1 MLGSDLDGAGSDAG
15 RARVAAAA
23 VRHGTVTVTD
33 GSGPGDSEWQVLG
46 LCLAGPGPSAVVVDG
61 PRTGALAVLSV
72 IDGCSEGTEC
82 ITVHVSARRSPDASR
97 CTDASEV
104 STVDAVT

>member
-1 MLGSDLDGAGSDAG
+1 VLGSDLDGAGSDAG

-61 PRTGALAVLSV
+61 PRTGALAALSV

-82 ITVHVSARRSPDASR
+82 ITVHVSLHEDLPMLRGAQTPLK
-97 CTDASEV
+97 CPLWMQ
-104 STVDAVT
+104 